1 MSLLDIMHSS
11 KSKAAQE
18 LGLSTK
24 TVRRRFQRMIDNNVI
39 ILPAIQ
45 PGDVPNTIT
54 HVLLLFHHLM
64 EREKDHA
71 LIRSL
76 DYGILL
82 IGGKKEK
89 NND

>member
-1 MSLLDIMHSS
+1 MI
-11 KSKAAQE
+11 KSITP
-18 LGLSTK
+18 LGEVYLYNL
-24 TVRRRFQRMIDNNVI
+24 F
-39 ILPAIQ
+39 
-45 PGDVPNTIT
+45 
-54 HVLLLFHHLM
+54 LFHHLM

-71 LIRSL
+71 LIRSI